1 MDLLWPDLGAADAAR
16 NLRVTLTHLRRWLEP
31 ERERGEQGYH
41 VRADADHVRLV
52 PSERLTVD
60 VWELHHHL
68 RAATAA
74 RTAGD
79 AAEQTAHLERVVALW
94 RGDPLRD
101 LERVPEL
108 AAEAQHLQ
116 LRLVDSTLT
125 LGELRLAEGD
135 GLAALSCAE
144 RALAADP
151 VRRAGLPAARSP
163 PTCCG
168 VTAPARSTPCA
179 ARWTC
184 STTSA
189 STRTSRTAILLRQ
202 AGVHELASR
211 STPDGL
217 GRRGCGDT
225 VWGAAPH
232 DAGRDPARTVERRR
246 PSWTYGSA

>member
-1 MDLLWPDLGAADAAR
+1 M
-16 NLRVTLTHLRRWLEP
+16 
-31 ERERGEQGYH
+31 
-41 VRADADHVRLV
+41 
-52 PSERLTVD
+52 
-60 VWELHHHL
+60 WELHHHL

-79 AAEQTAHLERVVALW
+79 AAEQIAHLERVVALW

-108 AAEAQHLQ
+108 VAEAQHLQ

-151 VRRAGLPAARSP
+151 YDERALRLLIAAHLLRGDRAGHARRRAPHAGDALDDL
-163 PTCCG
+163 G
-168 VTAPARSTPCA
+168 VEPDE
-179 ARWTC
+179 
-184 STTSA
+184 
-189 STRTSRTAILLRQ
+189 RTAILLRQ

-211 STPDGL
+211 
-217 GRRGCGDT
+217 
-225 VWGAAPH
+225 
-232 DAGRDPARTVERRR
+232 
-246 PSWTYGSA
+246 